1 MVQLVPYCCN
11 CGNVSTRVLPHY
23 LCLKVALEDLRKMR
37 LELHLLITGSHK
49 GSKASSRGGKSEEA
63 CEIVSLILQRHRD
76 DLGEAEEISV
86 EELLPE
92 EEARKVCTFH
102 FFPTCDVGWPCYV
115 CRWCSASICI
125 CCKPNLAVSSLGLL
139 PTTASTSHIKVIF

>member
-1 MVQLVPYCCN
+1 MVQLVSCCD
-11 CGNVSTRVLPHY
+11 RY
-23 LCLKVALEDLRKMR
+23 IKVALEDLRKMR
-37 LELHLLITGSHK
+37 LELHLLITGSQK

-92 EEARKVCTFH
+92 EEARKVCAFQ
-102 FFPTCDVGWPCYV
+102 FWL
-115 CRWCSASICI
+115 IC
-125 CCKPNLAVSSLGLL
+125 
-139 PTTASTSHIKVIF
+139 